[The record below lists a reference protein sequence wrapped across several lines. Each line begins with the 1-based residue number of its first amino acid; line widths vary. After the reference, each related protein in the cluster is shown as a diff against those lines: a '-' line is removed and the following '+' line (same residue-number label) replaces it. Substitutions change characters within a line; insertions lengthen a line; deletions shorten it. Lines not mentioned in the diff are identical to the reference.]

1 MGVAGVKQNHGSS
14 KAKLWFCWLLQN
26 FPFPQLVARKHVL
39 WDVRV
44 DKVADNWRYA
54 CTKKN
59 VQQLL
64 PLRNSREIDLT
75 LRENLSNRSP
85 LLVKL
90 TQPTLRPRKIWDL
103 RRKSCIQTYPGH
115 GGGRMDSER
124 CGLCNKSAVF
134 GMWMWW
140 RSKWETHLCLCDSK
154 VFVWVFLSPEFQA
167 WNGWLTPEYALI
179 FSKRTFYLTL
189 LRCFFLEHTWF
200 TGLELGIFE

>member
-1 MGVAGVKQNHGSS
+1 MV
-14 KAKLWFCWLLQN
+14 L
-26 FPFPQLVARKHVL
+26 LVASEFSISSTCCAEACSVRCPGWQSSWQLEVCMYQKKCATASSFAQFTGNWSNSARKSL
-39 WDVRV
+39 
-44 DKVADNWRYA
+44 KSVASFGETD
-54 CTKKN
+54 
-59 VQQLL
+59 
-64 PLRNSREIDLT
+64 
-75 LRENLSNRSP
+75 NRSSVLGRFGICDGSP
-85 LLVKL
+85 AFKL
-90 TQPTLRPRKIWDL
+90 
-103 RRKSCIQTYPGH
+103 IQVI
-115 GGGRMDSER
+115 GGSNLDSEG

-179 FSKRTFYLTL
+179 SSKRTFYLTL